1 MSKEA
6 ATATVTPIAPKPK
19 RARSPSKPR
28 KIFAVVQVLNEA
40 GEQIGEVTSGS
51 PAPYLKTN
59 IAYAYVPAAV
69 AESKVDVFVQV
80 RANRVRA
87 KQVAAP
93 FYKRVKK

>member
-1 MSKEA
+1 
-6 ATATVTPIAPKPK
+6 
-19 RARSPSKPR
+19 
-28 KIFAVVQVLNEA
+28 
-40 GEQIGEVTSGS
+40 
-51 PAPYLKTN
+51 
-59 IAYAYVPAAV
+59 VPAAV